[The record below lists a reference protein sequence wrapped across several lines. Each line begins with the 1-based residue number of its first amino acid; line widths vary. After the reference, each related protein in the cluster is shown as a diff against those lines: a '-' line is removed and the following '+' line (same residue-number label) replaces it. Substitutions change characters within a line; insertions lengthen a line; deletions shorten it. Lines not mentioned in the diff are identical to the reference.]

1 MTIDQRL
8 KTNLLMINS
17 WRGAEIIDDARDC
30 YADNPDE
37 KVDVDEPRFKGHVG
51 RDNVGFQQG
60 KHDDEEN
67 AGEHMSNQLSHT
79 LKIIQIKNISCKK
92 TAKYKTLLDGASP
105 NLFGSVISM
114 QAWLQHSPFEVVFG
128 LRPSLRMTIQPTVYC
143 LLPTSYHLLIYYLST
158 RINL

>member
-1 MTIDQRL
+1 
-8 KTNLLMINS
+8 MINS
-17 WRGAEIIDDARDC
+17 WRGAEVIDDARDC

-67 AGEHMSNQLSHT
+67 AGEHMCNQLSHT

-92 TAKYKTLLDGASP
+92 TAKISVVLRNNVTKDP
-105 NLFGSVISM
+105 VISCFTLVIPNEVRTTQKASVVAM
-114 QAWLQHSPFEVVFG
+114 LAW
-128 LRPSLRMTIQPTVYC
+128 I
-143 LLPTSYHLLIYYLST
+143 
-158 RINL
+158 